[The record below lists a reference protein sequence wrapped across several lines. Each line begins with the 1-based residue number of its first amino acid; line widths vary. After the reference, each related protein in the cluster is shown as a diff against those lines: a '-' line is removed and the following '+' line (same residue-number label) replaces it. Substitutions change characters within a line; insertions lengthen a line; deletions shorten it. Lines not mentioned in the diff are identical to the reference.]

1 MFTGSVGATCQWT
14 RPATSLHILRV
25 LIDCVML
32 PDVYRISWSN
42 MLMNMSSYKSSHTTC
57 VNRLCMLPDVHGIIW
72 SNMSMNMSSY
82 KSSHTT
88 CVNRLCMLP
97 AVHMISWSIMSMNM
111 SNYKSSHTTCV
122 NRLCNVACCSQDQL
136 EQHVNEHV
144 QLQVFTYYVC

>member
-1 MFTGSVGATCQWT
+1 MFTGSAGATCQWT
-14 RPATSLHILRV
+14 CPATSLHVLRV

-32 PDVYRISWSN
+32 PDVHRISWSN
-42 MLMNMSSYKSSHTTC
+42 MSMKMSNYRSSHTTC
-57 VNRLCMLPDVHGIIW
+57 VNRLCCLMFTGSAGATCQWTCPTTSLHILRVLIDCAMLPDVHRISW

-88 CVNRLCMLP
+88 CVNRLC
-97 AVHMISWSIMSMNM
+97 
-111 SNYKSSHTTCV
+111 
-122 NRLCNVACCSQDQL
+122 NVAWCSQDQL

>member
-14 RPATSLHILRV
+14 CPTTGLHILRV

-42 MLMNMSSYKSSHTTC
+42 KQWTCPTTGLHILRVLIDC
-57 VNRLCMLPDVHGIIW
+57 VMLPDVHRISWSNMSMKCPATSLYILRVLIECVLPDVHRISW

-82 KSSHTT
+82 KSS
-88 CVNRLCMLP
+88 P
-97 AVHMISWSIMSMNM
+97 
-111 SNYKSSHTTCV
+111 TTCV
-122 NRLCNVACCSQDQL
+122 NRLCNVAWCLQDQL